1 MMTRVLTGPPIITTH
16 PTSQWAV
23 VGTNITLTCEG
34 TGAGSVMYQ
43 WESSNIKEEKWME
56 ISDATNTRL
65 DLNNLERSQQYRCV
79 VSNEAG
85 GARSK
90 PAIITVLSEFKMCTM
105 YSNG

>member
-1 MMTRVLTGPPIITTH
+1 MFTGPPIITTH

-23 VGTNITLTCEG
+23 AGTNITLTCEG

-56 ISDATNTRL
+56 ISDASNTRL

-79 VSNEAG
+79 ASNEAG

-90 PAIITVLSEFKMCTM
+90 PAIITVLSEFKTCTM